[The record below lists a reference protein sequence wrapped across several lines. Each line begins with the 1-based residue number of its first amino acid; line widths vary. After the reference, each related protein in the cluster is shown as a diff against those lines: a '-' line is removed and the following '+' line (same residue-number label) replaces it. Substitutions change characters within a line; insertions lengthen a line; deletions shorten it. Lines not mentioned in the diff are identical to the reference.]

1 MTLIGIVHA
10 NGELTR
16 KFFMI
21 MERLRSDYRGK
32 FVVFSDWFV
41 KRSGTDQSLDA
52 TKRVSS
58 PYVARFLRN
67 VPFINMNNCPDN
79 LKKFLLSGR
88 VGPSLFL

>member
-1 MTLIGIVHA
+1 
-10 NGELTR
+10 
-16 KFFMI
+16 

-58 PYVARFLRN
+58 PFLKARSEAERLEESR
-67 VPFINMNNCPDN
+67 C
-79 LKKFLLSGR
+79 
-88 VGPSLFL
+88 